1 MPIPADWHP
10 RRNDFRVLLQLAVPV
25 VVVQVG
31 MMLMGVVDTLM
42 VGRLSPEA
50 LAAVA
55 LGNLYGMGVTL
66 FAQGVLLAID
76 PLVAQAAGAGD
87 HPAIGRSVQ
96 RALVLAAALT
106 LPISVVLLFGGPL
119 LGLLRQPRE
128 VVPLA
133 GTYAILLI
141 PGIFPFL
148 AFGVGR
154 QALQA
159 VGRLWPVVLTILV
172 ANAVNVGLNWI
183 LIFGRLGMP
192 ALGVAGSAIATSAS
206 RWLML
211 LLLCA
216 LSWRDLRGYLRPWLP
231 ESLAPAALARM
242 ARLGLPIG
250 LQFEL
255 EFSAFGGV
263 ALLAGSLGTTQVA
276 SHQIAINLASLTYMV
291 PLGISAAAAVLVGH
305 AVGRGNVA
313 DARRQAVTALV
324 TGAGFMVGTALLFL
338 ALPGSLARLYSSD
351 PGVLALSGA
360 LIPLAGIFQVFD
372 GTQVTAIGV
381 LRGVGDTRTPFL
393 VTLMGYWAIGMP
405 FGILL
410 GLRLGLGAVGLW
422 WGLVAGLGAVAGI
435 LVLRVRRILRGPLA
449 RTFIDSPPP
458 EAEAGVHRFPMG

>member
-10 RRNDFRVLLQLAVPV
+10 RWNDFRVLLDLAVPV
-25 VVVQVG
+25 VVVQIG

-55 LGNLYGMGVTL
+55 LGNLYGMAVML
-66 FAQGVLLAID
+66 LAQGILLAID
-76 PLVAQAAGAGD
+76 PLVAQAVGAGD
-87 HPAIGRSVQ
+87 HSAIARDVQ
-96 RALVLAAALT
+96 RALVLAVALT
-106 LPISVVLLFGGPL
+106 LPVSVFLLFGGPAL
-119 LGLLRQPRE
+119 AALGQPPV

-133 GTYAILLI
+133 DGYARLLI

-159 VGRLWPVVLTILV
+159 LGRLRPVVTTILV
-172 ANAVNVGLNWI
+172 ANVVNIGLNWA
-183 LIFGRLGMP
+183 LIFGRFGFP

-206 RWLML
+206 RWLMVAVL
-211 LLLCA
+211 AGLG
-216 LSWRDLRGYLRPWLP
+216 WKDLRHYLHPWLP

-263 ALLAGSLGTTQVA
+263 ALLAGGLGTIPMA

-291 PLGISAAAAVLVGH
+291 PLGISAAAAVLVGR
-305 AVGRGNVA
+305 AVGRGNA
-313 DARRQAVTALV
+313 TEARRQAVTALLS
-324 TGAGFMVGTALLFL
+324 GAGFMVGTALLFL
-338 ALPGSLARLYSSD
+338 AVPGALARFYSSD
-351 PGVLALSGA
+351 AGVVALAGA
-360 LIPLAGIFQVFD
+360 LIPLAGVFQVFD
-372 GTQVTAIGV
+372 GIQVTAIGV

-405 FGILL
+405 FGMLL
-410 GLRLGLGAVGLW
+410 GLRLGLGAAGLW

-435 LVLRVRRILRGPLA
+435 LLFRVRRILSGPLA

-458 EAEAGVHRFPMG
+458 EAEAGVHSFPMA

>member
-1 MPIPADWHP
+1 MPIPADWYP
-10 RRNDFRVLLQLAVPV
+10 RRDDFRALLTLAVPV
-25 VVVQVG
+25 VTVQVG

-55 LGNLYGMGVTL
+55 LGNLYGMAVTL

-76 PLVAQAAGAGD
+76 PLVAQAVGAGD
-87 HPAIGRSVQ
+87 GPAIARGIQ
-96 RALVLAAALT
+96 RALVLAVVLT
-106 LPISVVLLFGGPL
+106 VPISFFLLFGAPV
-119 LGLLRQPRE
+119 LGAMRQPPA

-133 GTYAILLI
+133 DTYARLLI

-159 VGRLWPVVLTILV
+159 LGKLRAVVTTIVV
-172 ANAVNVGLNWI
+172 ANAVNVGLNWA
-183 LIFGRLGMP
+183 LIFGRWGLP

-211 LLLCA
+211 LLL
-216 LSWRDLRGYLRPWLP
+216 LTLGWQELKRHLRPWLP
-231 ESLAPAALARM
+231 ESMAPAALVRM
-242 ARLGLPIG
+242 AHLGLPIG

-263 ALLAGSLGTTQVA
+263 ALLAGGLGTTQVA

-305 AVGRGNVA
+305 AVGRGHA
-313 DARRQAVTALV
+313 AEARRQAVTALL
-324 TGAGFMVGTALLFL
+324 TGAGFMAGTGLLFL
-338 ALPGSLARLYSSD
+338 TVPGTLARLYSPD
-351 PGVLALSGA
+351 PGVIALASA

-393 VTLMGYWAIGMP
+393 VTLMGYWALGMP
-405 FGILL
+405 FGMLL

-435 LVLRVRRILRGPLA
+435 LVFRVRRILRGPLA

-458 EAEAGVHRFPMG
+458 EAEAGVHSFPMG

>member
-1 MPIPADWHP
+1 L
-10 RRNDFRVLLQLAVPV
+10 RVLLKLAVPV
-25 VVVQVG
+25 VTVQVG

-55 LGNLYGMGVTL
+55 LGNLYGMAVTL
-66 FAQGVLLAID
+66 LAQGVLLAID
-76 PLVAQAAGAGD
+76 PLVAQAVGAGD
-87 HPAIGRSVQ
+87 DPAIARGIQ
-96 RALVLAAALT
+96 RALVLAVVLT
-106 LPISVVLLFGGPL
+106 VPVSIFLLFGGPV
-119 LGLLRQPRE
+119 LGAMRQPPA

-133 GTYAILLI
+133 DTYARLLI

-159 VGRLWPVVLTILV
+159 LGQLQPVVITILV
-172 ANAVNVGLNWI
+172 ANAVNVGLNWA

-211 LLLCA
+211 LLLLA
-216 LSWRDLRGYLRPWLP
+216 LAWKELRRRLRPWLP
-231 ESLAPAALARM
+231 ESMAPAALARM

-263 ALLAGSLGTTQVA
+263 ALLAGGLGTTQVA

-305 AVGRGNVA
+305 AVGRGDA
-313 DARRQAVTALV
+313 AEARRQAVTALL
-324 TGAGFMVGTALLFL
+324 TGAGFMAGTGLLFL
-338 ALPGSLARLYSSD
+338 AVPGTLARLYSTD
-351 PGVLALSGA
+351 PGVIALATA

-393 VTLMGYWAIGMP
+393 VTLMGYWAVGMP
-405 FGILL
+405 FGMIL

-435 LVLRVRRILRGPLA
+435 LVFRVRRILGGPLG

-458 EAEAGVHRFPMG
+458 ETEGGVHSFPMG